1 MEIIDDFLPKKEFE
15 YLEEIIL
22 STYFP
27 WNYIGRQSYEETDDS
42 FQFQHTFYREGE
54 SPVFHY
60 KRKIEP
66 ILEKLGGTLIRA
78 KAVLT
83 PKTENP
89 RFSGFHIDF
98 PNMTTATYYLN
109 TNNGY
114 TEFRDGSRIESIS
127 NRMLVFDSNLEHQG
141 ITCTDKK
148 IRVLINFNIN
158 NIWTLNSGIQKI

>member
-1 MEIIDDFLPKKEFE
+1 MEIHDDFLPKKQFE
-15 YLEEIIL
+15 DIERIVL

-27 WNYIGRQSYEETDDS
+27 WNYIGKQSYEETEDS
-42 FQFQHTFYREGE
+42 FQFQHTFYREGQ
-54 SPVFHY
+54 SPSGY
-60 KRKIEP
+60 NAIIRP

-89 RFSGFHIDF
+89 RHSGFHIDYA
-98 PNMTTATYYLN
+98 NMKTATYYLN

-114 TEFRDGSRIESIS
+114 TGFRDGSRVESIS

>member
-1 MEIIDDFLPKKEFE
+1 M
-15 YLEEIIL
+15 
-22 STYFP
+22 
-27 WNYIGRQSYEETDDS
+27 
-42 FQFQHTFYREGE
+42 
-54 SPVFHY
+54 
-60 KRKIEP
+60 
-66 ILEKLGGTLIRA
+66 EKLGGTLIRA

-89 RFSGFHIDF
+89 RFSGFHIDY

-109 TNNGY
+109 SNNGY

>member
-1 MEIIDDFLPKKEFE
+1 MEIIDNFLPEDEFKS
-15 YLEEIIL
+15 LQSVIL

-54 SPVFHY
+54 SPVFYY
-60 KRKIEP
+60 KREIET

-89 RFSGFHIDF
+89 RFSGFHIDY

-114 TEFRDGSRIESIS
+114 TEFIDGSRVESIS
-127 NRMLVFDSNLEHQG
+127 NRMLIFDSNLEHQG
-141 ITCTDKK
+141 VTCTDEK
-148 IRVLINFNIN
+148 IRVLINFNIE
-158 NIWTLNSGIQKI
+158 S